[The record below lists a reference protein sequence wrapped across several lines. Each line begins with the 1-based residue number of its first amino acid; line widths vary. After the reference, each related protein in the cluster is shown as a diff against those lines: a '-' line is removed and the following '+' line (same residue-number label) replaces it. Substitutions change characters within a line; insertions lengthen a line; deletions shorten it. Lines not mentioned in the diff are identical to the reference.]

1 MYRPIEIRCRLHT
14 GGKSVDEFRRRYT
27 GQGLTWRN
35 FESLKRAFDLFDGQ
49 QINLFRKGAGDEAV
63 YYVAVWPKANTRIM
77 EGVYEMEQ
85 THPEPVYIGRK
96 ERFVMDWMA
105 GTYTAR
111 MAVAF
116 LPEDV
121 EELEVVREEANEP
134 DQDPAPVEK
143 PRWRQVKEK
152 RARRRKGARKP

>member
-14 GGKSVDEFRRRYT
+14 GGKDVGEFRRRYT
-27 GQGLTWRN
+27 GQGLTYRN

-49 QINLFRKGAGDEAV
+49 QINLYRLEGGGETV

-77 EGVYEMEQ
+77 EGVYEAEQ
-85 THPEPVYIGRK
+85 THPNPVYIGKK
-96 ERFVMDWMA
+96 EQFVADWMA
-105 GTYTAR
+105 GAYTAR
-111 MAVAF
+111 MEFAF

-121 EELEVVREEANEP
+121 EELEVVREEIDEP
-134 DQDPAPVEK
+134 DTVDK

-152 RARRRKGARKP
+152 RTRRKRRGKA